1 MSESEAATVD
11 RIQAMLIERARSCLT
26 HVRKVQWGEATASYT
41 VQDGDLS
48 LDVLVRVTCL
58 RKADRADA

>member
-1 MSESEAATVD
+1 MSDEAATMD

-26 HVRKVQWGEATASYT
+26 HVRKVKWGEASTSYI

-48 LDVLVRVTCL
+48 LDIHVRVTCL
-58 RKADRADA
+58 RKAGEH